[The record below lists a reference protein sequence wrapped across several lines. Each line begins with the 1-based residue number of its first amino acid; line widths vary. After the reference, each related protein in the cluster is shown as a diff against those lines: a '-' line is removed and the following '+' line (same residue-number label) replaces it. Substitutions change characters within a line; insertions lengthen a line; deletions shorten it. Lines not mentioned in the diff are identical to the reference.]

1 VKSLVKK
8 SVVAIL
14 SVCLSMASFQAL
26 AGDLSQHKHPDST
39 AMADSKAM
47 SHESMSQGSM
57 SQEHQ
62 SHAMNHSAQ
71 AMNMMASDVLIS
83 GVVKGVLSETGQLK
97 IQHQAIPEWSM
108 GAMQMKFT
116 LASGLSAADYREG
129 QQIKFRLQQEN
140 MMKFTI
146 TEILDK

>member
-1 VKSLVKK
+1 MKSLVKK
-8 SVVAIL
+8 SVVACF
-14 SVCLSMASFQAL
+14 SVCLSMASFHAL
-26 AGDLSQHKHPDST
+26 AGDLSQDMSQHKHQDSA
-39 AMADSKAM
+39 AMAGDNAM
-47 SHESMSQGSM
+47 SHDAMSS
-57 SQEHQ
+57 ENQ
-62 SHAMNHSAQ
+62 SH

-116 LASGLSAADYREG
+116 LASGLSAADFSEG
-129 QQIKFRLQQEN
+129 QQIKFRLHQEN
-140 MMKFTI
+140 MTKYTI